1 MSYTISKRKVA
12 SNTIYLY
19 VRSVLLLVLGVFTS
33 RITLQALGVDNYGI
47 VNVVSGFVA
56 MFTLV
61 SSSLTG
67 ACQRFLTFELGKA
80 DGDIRKIFCASFYI
94 HVFLSLLIVIIAE
107 TFGLYFINHHLNLPP
122 GRGIAVEWVFQCS
135 IASLV
140 ISLINIPYNAMI
152 IAYEKMKIFAYISL
166 LEGVLKLAV
175 VLILLLA
182 KTDVLILYAVLGFV
196 SSIII
201 RAVFQI
207 YCRRTFKNTI
217 KIGIRPDKEVV
228 RNIFG
233 FAGWSFI
240 GNAATLFSNQG
251 VNIVLNIF
259 SGVAVNAAR
268 GLASMIESIV
278 VSFVDNFT
286 TALNPQITKAY
297 ASNEREQMYSL
308 VHLGMRISFFFMIII
323 SIPVII
329 AAPQLLGIWFT
340 EVPEY
345 TVIFVRLTL
354 CVATIH
360 ALGKPFLTVLLATG
374 DIKTYQLVVG
384 TITFLNLPL
393 SYLAL
398 KIGYGPV
405 SVYVI
410 ALAVVIT
417 TFIIR
422 FVYVKK
428 KASIEVG
435 PAIRIILFKFSYI
448 ILFSFVASW
457 GISKLIKVNNIWQLG
472 TYLLLAALATCLI
485 VFVFGLNTAEKRSI
499 KDKVETYLR
508 KTK

>member
-1 MSYTISKRKVA
+1 MSYQA
-12 SNTIYLY
+12 SNKRLVKNTAFLY
-19 VRSVLLLVLGVFTS
+19 ARTLILLVLGVFTS

-122 GRGIAVEWVFQCS
+122 GRGTAVQWVFQCS

-166 LEGVLKLAV
+166 LEGALKLAV

-182 KTDVLILYAVLGFV
+182 KTDVLILYAVLGLA

-207 YCRRTFKNTI
+207 YCRHTFKDAI
-217 KIGIRPDKEVV
+217 KVRNRPDKEVV
-228 RNIFG
+228 KSIFG

-268 GLASMIESIV
+268 GLASMIESVV

-297 ASNEREQMYSL
+297 ASNEKEQMYSL

-329 AAPQLLGIWFT
+329 AAPQLLSIWFT

-354 CVATIH
+354 CVAIIH

-393 SYLAL
+393 SYIAL
-398 KIGYGPV
+398 KLGYGPV

-410 ALAVVIT
+410 ALGVVIT
-417 TFIIR
+417 TFSIR
-422 FVYVKK
+422 LIYVRK
-428 KASIEVG
+428 KASMKVG

-457 GISKLIKVNNIWQLG
+457 GISNLINVDNIWLLG
-472 TYLLLAALATCLI
+472 TYFLLAALTICLI

-499 KDKVETYLR
+499 TDKVKPYLR
-508 KTK
+508 KIK

>member
-1 MSYTISKRKVA
+1 MSYQA
-12 SNTIYLY
+12 SNKRLVKNTAFLY
-19 VRSVLLLVLGVFTS
+19 ARTLILLVLGVFTS

-122 GRGIAVEWVFQCS
+122 GRGTAVQWVFQCS

-166 LEGVLKLAV
+166 LEGALKLAV
-175 VLILLLA
+175 VLTLLLS
-182 KTDVLILYAVLGFV
+182 KTDVLILYALLGLT

-207 YCRRTFKNTI
+207 YCRRTFKDAI
-217 KIGIRPDKEVV
+217 KVRNRPDKEVV
-228 RNIFG
+228 RSIFG

-268 GLASMIESIV
+268 GLASMIESVV

-329 AAPQLLGIWFT
+329 AAPQLLSIWFT

-393 SYLAL
+393 SYIAL
-398 KIGYGPV
+398 KLGYGPV

-410 ALAVVIT
+410 ALIIVLC
-417 TFIIR
+417 TFFIR
-422 FVYVKK
+422 LLFVKH
-428 KASIEVG
+428 KASIT
-435 PAIRIILFKFSYI
+435 IDHTIKIIIFKFSYI
-448 ILFSFVASW
+448 AMISIIASW
-457 GISKLIKVNNIWQLG
+457 GIYKLIKISNIITLG
-472 TYLLLAALATCLI
+472 IYLSVSALCICFVL
-485 VFVFGLNTAEKRSI
+485 FVFGLNTNEKKQIIAKSI
-499 KDKVETYLR
+499 KYFR
-508 KTK
+508 

>member
-1 MSYTISKRKVA
+1 MSYQVSNKRLVK
-12 SNTIYLY
+12 NTAFLY
-19 VRSVLLLVLGVFTS
+19 ARTLILLVLGVFTS

-61 SSSLTG
+61 NSSLTG
-67 ACQRFLTFELGKA
+67 ACQRFLTFELGKEE
-80 DGDIRKIFCASFYI
+80 GDIRKIFNASFYI
-94 HVFLSLLIVIIAE
+94 HVFLSLLIIIIAE
-107 TFGLYFINHHLNLPP
+107 TFGLYFINNHLNLPP
-122 GRGIAVEWVFQCS
+122 GRGTAVQWVFQCS

-140 ISLINIPYNAMI
+140 ISLINVPYNAMI

-166 LEGVLKLAV
+166 LEGALKLAV

-182 KTDVLILYAVLGFV
+182 KTDVLILYAVLGLV

-217 KIGIRPDKEVV
+217 KIGIRPDREVV

-268 GLASMIESIV
+268 GLASMIESVV

-329 AAPQLLGIWFT
+329 AAPQLLSIWFT
-340 EVPEY
+340 EVPKY

-393 SYLAL
+393 SYTAL
-398 KIGYGPV
+398 ELGYGPI
-405 SVYVI
+405 SVYII
-410 ALAVVIT
+410 ALIIVLC
-417 TFIIR
+417 TFFIR
-422 FVYVKK
+422 LLFVKH
-428 KASIEVG
+428 KASMAIEHT
-435 PAIRIILFKFSYI
+435 IKIILFRFSCI
-448 ILFSFVASW
+448 SITSLIASW
-457 GISKLIKVNNIWQLG
+457 GISKLINVDNIWMLG
-472 TYLLLAALATCLI
+472 LYLFISALTICMI
-485 VFVFGLNTAEKRSI
+485 VFALGLNIPEKKHI
-499 KDKVETYLR
+499 LDKVKPYLKKR
-508 KTK
+508 T